1 MEKSESKFN
10 KRQPEKKVSNI
21 GRAQRSRLRHRTS
34 LSKSIGK
41 LRKGEQETP
50 IVAIQQVH
58 LLRKQKAFLTK
69 QAFVF
74 EKKAETVKE
83 QVKELEEKIKS
94 KKKLAMSLVKG
105 LEEES
110 EPEAEDLSRAHR
122 SKPDK
127 TNEQKPKKFFR
138 LGY

>member
-1 MEKSESKFN
+1 MEKNKSTFN
-10 KRQPEKKVSNI
+10 KRQPEKKVSDI
-21 GRAQRSRLRHRTS
+21 GRVQRNSLRHRTS

-58 LLRKQKAFLTK
+58 LLRKQKTFLTK

-83 QVKELEEKIKS
+83 QVELLEAKIKS
-94 KKKLAMSLVKG
+94 KKELALSLVRG
-105 LEEES
+105 LEGEQEVEEVFV
-110 EPEAEDLSRAHR
+110 AHR
-122 SKPDK
+122 SKPEK
-127 TNEQKPKKFFR
+127 SVNKKGRGFFN
-138 LGY
+138 LKY

>member
-1 MEKSESKFN
+1 MEKSKSKFN
-10 KRQPEKKVSNI
+10 KRQPEKRVSDI
-21 GRAQRSRLRHRTS
+21 GRMQRNSLHHRMS
-34 LSKSIGK
+34 LAKSIGK

-58 LLRKQKAFLTK
+58 LLRKQKTFLAK

-74 EKKAETVKE
+74 EKKAGTVRE
-83 QVKELEEKIKS
+83 QVKALEMKIKT
-94 KKKLAMSLVKG
+94 KKDLAMNLVKG
-105 LEEES
+105 LEDDTTETETT
-110 EPEAEDLSRAHR
+110 PVVHR

-127 TNEQKPKKFFR
+127 TMGQKAKKFFR